1 MTLGELAPS
10 LVTYLE
16 AATTHGC
23 QGNEP
28 SDEAFKVL
36 EKAVET
42 LTDPS
47 NTGGNELSFGFM
59 AKLSN
64 LVAKKGKKP
73 VPEAVVNVNVEI
85 ANHILLNL
93 TNGYAILNKDHSSN
107 LMKGGRVF
115 LPHAVGCAG
124 LALGK

>member
-36 EKAVET
+36 EKAVKT

-47 NTGGNELSFGFM
+47 NTEGNKLSSGLT
-59 AKLSN
+59 AKLRN

-73 VPEAVVNVNVEI
+73 VPEAVVNVEI

-93 TNGYAILNKDHSSN
+93 TNGYAILNKDHSSS

-115 LPHAVGCAG
+115 LPNALGCAG